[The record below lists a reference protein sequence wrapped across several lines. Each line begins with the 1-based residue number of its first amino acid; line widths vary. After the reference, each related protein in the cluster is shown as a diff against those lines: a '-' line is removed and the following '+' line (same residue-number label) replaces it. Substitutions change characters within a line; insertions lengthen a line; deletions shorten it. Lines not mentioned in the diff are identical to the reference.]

1 MKEALAKANKK
12 KEESRALLEEPAVA
26 KLNALDQKL
35 KNKAEEESAR
45 TEEDVYREVF
55 IDECNAHLLTSV
67 EKAEGSVIV
76 VLLA

>member
-1 MKEALAKANKK
+1 
-12 KEESRALLEEPAVA
+12 
-26 KLNALDQKL
+26 L